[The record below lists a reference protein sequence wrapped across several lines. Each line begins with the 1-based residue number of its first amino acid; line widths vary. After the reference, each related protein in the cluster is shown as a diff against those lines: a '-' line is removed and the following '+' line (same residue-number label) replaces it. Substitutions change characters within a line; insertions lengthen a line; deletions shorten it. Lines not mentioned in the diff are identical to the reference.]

1 MERTAT
7 RGESIVNPP
16 FDIMV
21 VVAHPDD
28 AEFGAAGS
36 VARWTAMGK
45 SVIYVVCTNG
55 DKGTTDRSLN
65 PDELSRIRMAE
76 QREAA
81 RRLGV
86 GEVTFLGLPDQQMEE
101 TPAFRETI
109 VRLIRR
115 HRPNIVITS
124 DPYRRYLWHRDH
136 RIVGQV
142 VADALF
148 PYARDHMAYPE
159 MLSEGLEPHK
169 VKEALF
175 FGAEEINHRID
186 ISETFPDKLAA
197 LQCHESQVRELKV
210 EDLENWLRQ
219 RCRKAAEGTPYT
231 LAEAFYRVQM
241 PD

>member
-1 MERTAT
+1 M
-7 RGESIVNPP
+7 SQP

-28 AEFGAAGS
+28 AEFGAAGT
-36 VARWTAMGK
+36 VARWTADGK

-55 DKGTTDRSLN
+55 DKGTTDRRLA

-81 RRLGV
+81 HRIGV
-86 GEVTFLGLPDQQMEE
+86 GEVTFLGMPDQQLEE
-101 TPAFRETI
+101 TSEFRETI
-109 VRLIRR
+109 VRLIRT
-115 HRPNIVITS
+115 HRPDIVITS

-142 VADALF
+142 VADAMF

-159 MLSEGLEPHK
+159 MLAEGLEPHK

-197 LQCHESQVRELKV
+197 LQCHESQVRELNV

-219 RCRKAAEGTPYT
+219 RCRKAAEGTPYM

>member
-1 MERTAT
+1 M
-7 RGESIVNPP
+7 SKPY
-16 FDIMV
+16 DIMV
-21 VVAHPDD
+21 IVAHPDD

-36 VARWTAMGK
+36 VARWTGEGK

-55 DKGTTDRSLN
+55 DKGTTDRSLE
-65 PDELSRIRMAE
+65 PAELSRIRMQE

-81 RRLGV
+81 VRLGV
-86 GEVTFLGLPDQQMEE
+86 GEVTFLGMPDQHLED
-101 TPAFRETI
+101 TPEFRECI
-109 VRLIRR
+109 VRLIRT
-115 HRPNIVITS
+115 HRPDVVVTS

-136 RIVGQV
+136 RVVGQV

-175 FGAEEINHRID
+175 FGAEENNHRVD
-186 ISETFPDKLAA
+186 ITETFSAKLAA
-197 LQCHESQVRELKV
+197 LRCHESQVRELKV
-210 EDLENWLRQ
+210 EDLENWLRE
-219 RCRKAAEGTPYT
+219 RCRKAAENTPFP
-231 LAEAFYRVQM
+231 LAEAFHRVSL